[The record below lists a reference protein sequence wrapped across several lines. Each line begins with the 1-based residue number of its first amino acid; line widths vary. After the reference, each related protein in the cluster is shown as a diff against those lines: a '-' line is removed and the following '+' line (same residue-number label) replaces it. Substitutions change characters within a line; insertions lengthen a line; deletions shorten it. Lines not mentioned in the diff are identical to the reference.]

1 MIELLTQVDK
11 PGVIEC
17 SMVLSGKEILA
28 SSFPAE
34 YKNHATIGKQA
45 FSYVFSNVAKMRTKH
60 NESHLEIGDR
70 RISGY
75 QLKPGLILVC
85 LSAKDSNIAL
95 VRKHIREVHTSFL
108 REQVA
113 KKLES

>member
-1 MIELLTQVDK
+1 MIDLLAKVDK

-17 SMVLSGKEILA
+17 SLLLKGKEIVA
-28 SSFPAE
+28 STFPSA

-45 FSYVFSNVAKMRTKH
+45 FSYVFTNVAKMRTKH

-75 QLKPGLILVC
+75 QLQPGLILVC
-85 LSAKDSNIAL
+85 LSAKDSNIVL
-95 VRKHIREVHTSFL
+95 VRNHIREVHTVFL
-108 REQVA
+108 KEQVA
-113 KKLES
+113 KKLAK